1 MSKERNGMDLNYLFY
16 RQQMS
21 LLRARSASS
30 PEGRAAHEGLARGYT
45 ERIREYRNHNS
56 RQVSRAAERETA

>member
-21 LLRARSASS
+21 LLRARTASS
-30 PEGRAAHEGLARGYT
+30 PESRRAHEGLARGYT
-45 ERIREYRNHNS
+45 EQILAYRNNN
-56 RQVSRAAERETA
+56 RRMELAERENA

>member
-1 MSKERNGMDLNYLFY
+1 MDVNYLFY

-45 ERIREYRNHNS
+45 EQIQAYRNQN
-56 RQVSRAAERETA
+56 RQQVRTAERENA